1 MAEQT
6 TGRTAPE
13 GKQFIRLAIS
23 NEAMAAAMDIVAV
36 DELPQHDS
44 AAVIA
49 VVKRLMDE
57 DGLSTKEVAKRLMDG
72 KIAQGKEAE
81 ARRRR
86 LMEEVID
93 AVIGEGE
100 VTEQMA
106 ELLEN
111 ALSRRPAG
119 ASGA

>member
-23 NEAMAAAMDIVAV
+23 NEAMAKAMDIVGVEEAS
-36 DELPQHDS
+36 EHDS

-57 DGLSTKEVAKRLMDG
+57 DGLSKKEVAKRLMDG

-100 VTEQMA
+100 VTEQVA